1 MVGGGVS
8 RKADKFLPLLKL
20 NAEIVP
26 AKLQNTAGIVGAA
39 WLAAD
44 RQINPAPTSL
54 SGLNGLHPVQ
64 GLDAEQVETGRQHPL
79 GGHAQREP
87 GVAYLTL
94 DFSTGHCS

>member
-20 NAEIVP
+20 KAEIVP

-44 RQINPAPTSL
+44 RQDRLRATAL
-54 SGLNGLHPVQ
+54 S
-64 GLDAEQVETGRQHPL
+64 
-79 GGHAQREP
+79 
-87 GVAYLTL
+87 
-94 DFSTGHCS
+94 S